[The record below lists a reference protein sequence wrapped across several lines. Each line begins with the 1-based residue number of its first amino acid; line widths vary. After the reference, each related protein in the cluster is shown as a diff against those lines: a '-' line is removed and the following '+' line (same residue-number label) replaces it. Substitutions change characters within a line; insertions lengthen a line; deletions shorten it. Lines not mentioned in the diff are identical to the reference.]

1 MKKLISILIG
11 AVLIFAVIGCGNKK
25 AMTVEEFESKMGKS
39 GYEVID
45 ITSQYPSKA
54 IKNVIIARKDNYQIE
69 FFVVEN
75 VDVAVSSYNLNK
87 ETFEK
92 SKGNKTVETKK
103 TMGNTSRYTLKANS
117 KYKVISRIENTFIF
131 INAPQEKSEEID
143 KILKELNY

>member
-11 AVLIFAVIGCGNKK
+11 AVLIFTVIGCG
-25 AMTVEEFESKMGKS
+25 
-39 GYEVID
+39 
-45 ITSQYPSKA
+45 TSQYPSKA
-54 IKNVIIARKDNYQIE
+54 INNVIIARKDNYQIE

-143 KILKELNY
+143 KILKELSY